1 MTYWDIRLSAG
12 IASADPDN
20 YRAVLGAI
28 GQWFIHDAVNIDP
41 DWLLDQLLRMLEA
54 GFAPNNA
61 YSLVEWLGKRAA
73 SRSDKTVEV
82 LSELLN
88 NAHVSR
94 STFMTHQASIRSILE
109 NGLHADNPGTVQRTQ
124 DTISVFAT
132 IGEFGY
138 LDLVRPAAV
147 AE

>member
-1 MTYWDIRLSAG
+1 M
-12 IASADPDN
+12 
-20 YRAVLGAI
+20 
-28 GQWFIHDAVNIDP
+28 
-41 DWLLDQLLRMLEA
+41 RMLKA

-73 SRSDKTVEV
+73 SHSDKTVEV

-94 STFMTHQASIRSILE
+94 STFMTRQASIRSVLE
-109 NGLHADNPGTVQRTQ
+109 NGLQADNPGTVQGAR
-124 DTISVFAT
+124 DAISVFAT

-138 LDLVRPAAV
+138 LDLVRPAV